1 MSGNIK
7 IGNKFLY
14 NLLPDNLRTLKTS
27 VTREKQNKTKIPEV
41 QKINKFSISLDVCG
55 SQGRFGIHF
64 CFQVRDTLSVME
76 SIRKALLNKANVSI
90 SKVTFNLF
98 LYWKV

>member
-7 IGNKFLY
+7 IGNKFLF
-14 NLLPDNLRTLKTS
+14 NLLPDNIEDVSNTTKT
-27 VTREKQNKTKIPEV
+27 KQNKTKIPEV

-90 SKVTFNLF
+90 SKVTFNLL